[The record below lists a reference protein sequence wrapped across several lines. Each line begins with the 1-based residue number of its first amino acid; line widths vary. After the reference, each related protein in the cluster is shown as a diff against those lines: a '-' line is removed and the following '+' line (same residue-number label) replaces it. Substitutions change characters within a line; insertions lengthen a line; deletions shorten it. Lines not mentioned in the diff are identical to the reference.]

1 MLAFSRRLGANAC
14 GSEALDKPSSRACEI
29 SGSKTIRLPPAV
41 LSCPLIAE
49 PETIPSVSYISSVW
63 LRFAFVTSL
72 GCKEPIVVAWALG
85 IDVTRG
91 ISLPNSDSVT

>member
-1 MLAFSRRLGANAC
+1 MRIRSVVQAVQSRLR
-14 GSEALDKPSSRACEI
+14 D
-29 SGSKTIRLPPAV
+29 IRLETCQVVPAV